1 MWPVLVADLLS
12 VAAPSVCTWIVA
24 GVDAFPLGPLG
35 IDLALDLDFLL
46 LEGGVVASPPVDDDG
61 SGGWGG
67 FRQLGCRVVS

>member
-1 MWPVLVADLLS
+1 MRPALVADLLS

-46 LEGGVVASPPVDDDG
+46 LEGGVVAGPPVDNDG
-61 SGGWGG
+61 SGGGG
-67 FRQLGCRVVS
+67 GVSPAGMPSS